1 MYEKRKNSPPAA
13 LFPLG
18 HLQKIFEGWP
28 EMALEKIKPGP
39 RGSWPRATLP
49 TWQPRG
55 GGGLGGMK
63 PPFLIP
69 RLKTNQ
75 ATALLHQGLKMQ
87 NRSLRATRA

>member
-55 GGGLGGMK
+55 GWPWGYE
-63 PPFLIP
+63 
-69 RLKTNQ
+69 
-75 ATALLHQGLKMQ
+75 ATIFNTA
-87 NRSLRATRA
+87 A